1 MALRAFFVCSS
12 EFWKCKQSL
21 LSGPFLKYVTRLGG
35 GGGEGMFV
43 NVTSC
48 DRGDSDWLTSQC
60 LSLYGRR
67 RRPKYFCTN
76 FKITFFIG
84 KNGDGG
90 TSFVTYSTSLGEGGG
105 GGLSLET

>member
-35 GGGEGMFV
+35 EREGMFV

-60 LSLYGRR
+60 LSLYGA
-67 RRPKYFCTN
+67 
-76 FKITFFIG
+76 
-84 KNGDGG
+84 
-90 TSFVTYSTSLGEGGG
+90 EGGRNIFAQI
-105 GGLSLET
+105 LKSHFL

>member
-1 MALRAFFVCSS
+1 
-12 EFWKCKQSL
+12 
-21 LSGPFLKYVTRLGG
+21 
-35 GGGEGMFV
+35 MFV

-76 FKITFFIG
+76 FKITLFIG

-105 GGLSLET
+105 GGLSLKHNLVDLITNITFASYKATLSYLYLV